1 MGEPG
6 RWALVLGA
14 SSGFGAATALELARA
29 GHDVFGVHLDRK
41 ATQPQADAVVQSIR
55 ELGREA
61 RFFNVNAADDGKRR
75 EVVDHAASVLAE
87 RGGARIGVLF
97 HSLAFGALKDAV
109 GPDCLTRSQVEMTLD
124 VMAHSLLYWTQELVA
139 RDLFAKGAHVLA
151 MTSEGASVA
160 WKGYG
165 AVSAAKAALEAHV
178 RQLAVELG
186 PREIAVN
193 AIRAGVAD
201 TPAARKIPAFAEL
214 QALCLRRNP
223 RGRLTVPADV
233 ARCVAALARP
243 ETTWMTGN
251 VIGVD
256 GGEHIAG

>member
-6 RWALVLGA
+6 KWALVLGC

-41 ATQPQADAVVQSIR
+41 ATQPQAEAVAAAIR
-55 ELGREA
+55 ALGREA
-61 RFFNVNAADDGKRR
+61 RFYNVNAADDGKRR
-75 EVVDHAASVLAE
+75 EVVDHAAATAAE
-87 RGGARIGVLF
+87 RGGGKIAVLF
-97 HSLAFGALKDAV
+97 HSLAFGTLKGAV

-139 RDLFAKGAHVLA
+139 RDLFARNAHVLA
-151 MTSEGASVA
+151 MTSEGASVV

-165 AVSAAKAALEAHV
+165 AVSTAKAALEAHV

-186 PREIAVN
+186 PKEIAVN

-214 QALCLRRNP
+214 QALSLRRNP
-223 RGRLTVPADV
+223 RGRLTTPEDV

-256 GGEHIAG
+256 GGEHLGG